1 MGQFYLQ
8 NLGQFYMQ
16 FDNKGADSAANRE
29 VLASQGLGDGIMRKK
44 PKGKPMS
51 YWNRV
56 RNKLISR
63 RRFVTERI
71 FGTLKRT
78 YGLSRARYLGIEKV
92 NGEILIKSIAYN
104 LVSALAK
111 HTLPL
116 PWV

>member
-1 MGQFYLQ
+1 
-8 NLGQFYMQ
+8 
-16 FDNKGADSAANRE
+16 
-29 VLASQGLGDGIMRKK
+29 MRKK

-51 YWNRV
+51 HWNRV

-63 RRFVTERI
+63 RRFVTERT

-104 LVSALAK
+104 LKRAQGILKERGQVIQASYA
-111 HTLPL
+111 
-116 PWV
+116 